1 MKKKLLFLL
10 ATLFFAHC
18 SFAQGDFAPIG
29 AKWYYSLSY
38 AMDLRLGF
46 TEQVVTKDTT
56 IDGQICRKIER
67 TEVVKRGDIS
77 NSPTDTNTLESLYV
91 YSNTDTVFYYNTI
104 FEKFLPLYI
113 YNVAVGDT
121 ISYHVPDT
129 NWLSV
134 LTDSIF
140 RMKVT
145 RVSQQQF
152 GGETL
157 KYISISLIDEYY
169 SYGGVIH
176 SGDGYYEKIGSTN
189 WLLHNNTARVSTTP
203 SFLRCYSDA
212 TLSYVLDAEIPCD
225 YVDGP
230 TSINGRQL
238 KDRNISVY
246 PNPAQDYINIKADGI
261 NLKDAEIHIYDAVGK
276 KVNASIA
283 NGKIDVSALA
293 QGMYLLK
300 LVVGNDNLVK
310 KVLIN

>member
-1 MKKKLLFLL
+1 MKTKLIFLL
-10 ATLFFAHC
+10 ATLFLAHC
-18 SFAQGDFAPIG
+18 SFAQGEFAPIG

-91 YSNTDTVFYYNTI
+91 YSNPDTVFYYNTI

-145 RVSQQQF
+145 RINQQQF
-152 GGETL
+152 GGESL
-157 KYISISLIDEYY
+157 KYISVSSIDVYY
-169 SYGGVIH
+169 TYGGVYGG
-176 SGDGYYEKIGSTN
+176 GDYYEKLGSTT
-189 WLLHNNTARVSTTP
+189 WLLHDNTAQVSTRP
-203 SFLRCYSDA
+203 SDLRCYSDVNI
-212 TLSYVLDAEIPCD
+212 SYVLGAEIPCD

-230 TSINGRQL
+230 TSINGKQL

-246 PNPAQDYINIKADGI
+246 PNPAHDYITIKADGI
-261 NLKDAEIHIYDAVGK
+261 NLQDAEIYIYDVVGK
-276 KVNASIA
+276 KIHATIT
-283 NGKIDVSALA
+283 NGQIDVSALA
-293 QGMYLLK
+293 QGAYLIK
-300 LVVGNDNLVK
+300 IVVGDDYVVQK
-310 KVLIN
+310 IMVR